1 MAGRSAPC
9 TAQEPIR
16 LFVSYKRTIVPAL
29 YILQVEARSRPFPI
43 RALFVWQVKSLIRFT
58 SKLVSCFAMSA
69 TSEESLRK
77 DDNGGKSDSDGDIFD
92 KISSLFGKAICE
104 ALQSKF
110 LFKA

>member
-1 MAGRSAPC
+1 
-9 TAQEPIR
+9 
-16 LFVSYKRTIVPAL
+16 
-29 YILQVEARSRPFPI
+29 
-43 RALFVWQVKSLIRFT
+43 
-58 SKLVSCFAMSA
+58 MSA